1 MFVERVEAM
10 QAYATGLE
18 CRSRFIGSYFGEEDA
33 GTCGICDSCL
43 LKKDAPLSQDE
54 FRQIAGRITSELA
67 QQAWNMNDL
76 LEKIRPVRKEKAWKV
91 IEFLQSEQKIICDDK
106 GMLRLRKP

>member
-1 MFVERVEAM
+1 MFVRRVEAM

-43 LKKDAPLSQDE
+43 QKKDAPISQDE
-54 FRQIAGRITSELA
+54 FRQIAGRITTELA
-67 QQAWNMNDL
+67 QQAWTMNDL